1 MKTIETSLAHRILIP
16 SGEGP
21 HPGLVLLHGRGADEN
36 DLLGLSEYLSDR
48 LFIMSVR
55 APFPFPYGGGYTWYD
70 VGQIGTPEPGM
81 FTASYEKLTQC
92 IDDALKQYPIDAGNL
107 FLLGFSMGTV
117 MSFALALT
125 HPSRFRGVSANSG
138 YVPEGTH
145 LTFDWQNLSGLQ
157 VLITHGEQ
165 DPVIPVDFA
174 RRARQLFSHSTAQV
188 TYREYQ
194 AAHHLSDESLTDITT
209 WMNNLIEQPSS
220 PHAG

>member
-1 MKTIETSLAHRILIP
+1 MKTIDTSLAHRILIP

-21 HPGLVLLHGRGADEN
+21 HAGLILLHGRGADEN
-36 DLLGLSEYLSDR
+36 DLLGLSEYFSDN
-48 LFIMSVR
+48 LFVMSVR

-70 VGQIGTPEPGM
+70 VGQVGTPEPGM
-81 FTASYEKLTQC
+81 FKTSFEKLIQFV
-92 IDDALKQYPIDAGNL
+92 DDAVKHYPVDARNL

-138 YVPEGTH
+138 YIPEGTH
-145 LTFDWQNLSGLQ
+145 LTFQWHDLSGLH
-157 VLITHGEQ
+157 VLITHGQQ

-174 RRARQLFSHSTAQV
+174 RRARQLFSHSNAHV

-194 AAHHLSDESLTDITT
+194 AAHHLSDESLSDIAA
-209 WMNNLIEQPSS
+209 WMNDLIEQPSP